1 MLTKISRSNWHR
13 QATERSDHL
22 GEIGLSSTE
31 RGKHAE
37 LLAATALLANGY
49 SVMEPIS
56 PQPYDLAIRHP
67 QTGETSYV
75 QIKTA
80 FSRNEE
86 RYGGEY
92 IVVRGAKNSG
102 KVYTREEVDY
112 FVAVWQGEVYLFPN
126 REIKEYWIRP
136 DKLSEKWTK
145 MDCGI

>member
-1 MLTKISRSNWHR
+1 M
-13 QATERSDHL
+13 

-102 KVYTREEVDY
+102 KVYMREEVDY
-112 FVAVWQGEVYLFPN
+112 FVAVWQGDVYLFPN

-145 MDCGI
+145 LDCGI

>member
-1 MLTKISRSNWHR
+1 MISHFKKRKGCDYLTTG
-13 QATERSDHL
+13 TE
-22 GEIGLSSTE
+22 LSSNE

-56 PQPYDLAIRHP
+56 PQAWDLAIRHP
-67 QTGETSYV
+67 ITGETSYV
-75 QIKTA
+75 QVKTA

-102 KVYTREEVDY
+102 RVYTREEVDY
-112 FVAVWQGEVYLFPN
+112 FIAVWDGKAYLFPN
-126 REIKEYWIRP
+126 REKSEYWIRP
-136 DKLSEKWTK
+136 KDLATKWTELEFE
-145 MDCGI
+145 I

>member
-1 MLTKISRSNWHR
+1 M
-13 QATERSDHL
+13 

-49 SVMEPIS
+49 SVLEPIS

-80 FSRNEE
+80 FSRDEE

-112 FVAVWQGEVYLFPN
+112 FVAVWQGDVYLFPN

-145 MDCGI
+145 LDCGI

>member
-22 GEIGLSSTE
+22 GGIGLSSTE
-31 RGKHAE
+31 RGKLAE
-37 LLAATALLANGY
+37 LLAALALRANGY

-80 FSRNEE
+80 FSRDEE

-102 KVYTREEVDY
+102 KVYTREEGDY
-112 FVAVWQGEVYLFPN
+112 FDEAWQGGGYFFTN
-126 REIKEYWIRP
+126 REIKA
-136 DKLSEKWTK
+136 
-145 MDCGI
+145 

>member
-1 MLTKISRSNWHR
+1 M
-13 QATERSDHL
+13 

-80 FSRNEE
+80 FSRDEE

-102 KVYTREEVDY
+102 KVYMREEVDY
-112 FVAVWQGEVYLFPN
+112 FVAVWQGDVYLFPN

-136 DKLSEKWTK
+136 DKLSEKWMK
-145 MDCGI
+145 LDCGI

>member
-1 MLTKISRSNWHR
+1 M
-13 QATERSDHL
+13 

-49 SVMEPIS
+49 SVLEPIS

-80 FSRNEE
+80 FSRDEE

-112 FVAVWQGEVYLFPN
+112 FVAVWQGDVYLFPN

-136 DKLSEKWTK
+136 DKLSEKWMK
-145 MDCGI
+145 LDCGI

>member
-1 MLTKISRSNWHR
+1 M
-13 QATERSDHL
+13 

-80 FSRNEE
+80 FSRDEE

-92 IVVRGAKNSG
+92 IIVRGAKNSG
-102 KVYTREEVDY
+102 KVYTLEEVDY
-112 FVAVWQGEVYLFPN
+112 FVAVWQGDVYLFPN

-145 MDCGI
+145 LDCEI